1 MIQFKDIRA
10 GHTLYLFDRKT
21 KDYIE
26 AKVESVKPPYFSVNG
41 NTPAKVVDVTLQLG
55 DTVKTYVLGENASVS
70 YAGSLMLATEKQ
82 QVVLEVQSM
91 RGTAEAAVKAY
102 DENVRTV
109 ELCDKV
115 LERLDS
121 SIAEKKETERRF
133 SAIERNL
140 ESMMG
145 KLNDLVGK
153 LS

>member
-10 GHTLYLFDRKT
+10 GHTVYLFDRKS
-21 KDYIE
+21 KEYIE
-26 AKVESVKPPYFSVNG
+26 AKVEGVKPPYFSVNG
-41 NTPAKVVDVTLQLG
+41 NSPAKVVDVTLQVG
-55 DTVKTYVLGENASVS
+55 DAPKTYVVGEDASVT

-82 QVVLEVQSM
+82 QVVLEVQSL
-91 RGTAEAAVKAY
+91 RSTADAAVKAY

-115 LERLDS
+115 LERLDT
-121 SIAEKKETERRF
+121 SIAEKKENERRF
-133 SAIERNL
+133 SAIERNM
-140 ESMMG
+140 ENIMG

>member
-1 MIQFKDIRA
+1 M
-10 GHTLYLFDRKT
+10 YLFDRKT
-21 KDYIE
+21 KEYTE
-26 AKVESVKPPYFSVNG
+26 AKVESVKPPYYSVNS
-41 NTPAKVVDVTLQLG
+41 NAPAKVVDVSLRVG
-55 DTVKTYVLGENASVS
+55 DTVKTYVVS
-70 YAGSLMLATEKQ
+70 EEAGVTYADALMLATEKQ
-82 QVVLEVQSM
+82 QVVQEVQSI
-91 RGTAEAAVKAY
+91 RSTADAAVKAY

-115 LERLDS
+115 LERLDT

>member
-1 MIQFKDIRA
+1 MSGKEELNA
-10 GHTLYLFDRKT
+10 
-21 KDYIE
+21 
-26 AKVESVKPPYFSVNG
+26 
-41 NTPAKVVDVTLQLG
+41 
-55 DTVKTYVLGENASVS
+55 VLAEI
-70 YAGSLMLATEKQ
+70 ATEKQ

-121 SIAEKKETERRF
+121 SIAYKKETERRF

>member
-1 MIQFKDIRA
+1 M
-10 GHTLYLFDRKT
+10 YLFDRKT
-21 KDYIE
+21 KEYTE
-26 AKVESVKPPYFSVNG
+26 ARVESVKPPYFPING
-41 NTPAKVVDVTLQLG
+41 TSMAKVVDVTLRVG
-55 DTVKTYVLGENASVS
+55 DTVKTYVVNEEASVT
-70 YAGSLMLATEKQ
+70 YADTLMLATEKQ

-121 SIAEKKETERRF
+121 SIAEKKENERRF

>member
-1 MIQFKDIRA
+1 M
-10 GHTLYLFDRKT
+10 YLFDRKSKEYT
-21 KDYIE
+21 E
-26 AKVESVKPPYFSVNG
+26 AKVESVKPPYYSASCG
-41 NTPAKVVDVTLQLG
+41 TSAKVVDVSLQMG
-55 DTVKTYVLGENASVS
+55 DTVKTYVVNEGASVT
-70 YAGSLMLATEKQ
+70 YADALMLATEKQ

-115 LERLDS
+115 LEQLDS